1 MALVTITEAAK
12 LAGKSKQTLYRHVR
26 IGTLSRGSDTL
37 IDTAELIRVYGD
49 LKQVDAVT
57 PSKVTHNTNRAVT
70 GEFAA
75 LRAHIDTL
83 QNDLSEMKLTME
95 QQRIDSVEREKASVE
110 REKRLVAL
118 LEHKKESDNGLFS
131 KFFK

>member
-26 IGTLSRGSDTL
+26 LGTLSRGSDTL
-37 IDTAELIRVYGD
+37 IDTSELMRVYGE

-57 PSKVTHNTNRAVT
+57 PSKVTHNISRAVT

-83 QNDLSEMKLTME
+83 QNDLSEVKQALE
-95 QQRIDSVEREKASVE
+95 QQRVDGVDRERSGIE
-110 REKRLVAL
+110 REKRLMAL
-118 LEHKKESDNGLFS
+118 LENKISNDNGLFS
-131 KFFK
+131 KLFK